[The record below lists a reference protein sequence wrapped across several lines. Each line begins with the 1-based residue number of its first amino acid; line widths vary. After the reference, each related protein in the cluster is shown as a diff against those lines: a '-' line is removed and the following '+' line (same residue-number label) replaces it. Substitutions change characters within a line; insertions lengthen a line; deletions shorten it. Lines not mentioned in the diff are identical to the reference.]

1 MRSRT
6 TPAAADAGRAQAG
19 DDRGSRLAEQAA
31 IEALIPAGKRRLM
44 DMDYRRALAVP
55 EDQRSPEQLRVIED
69 RAALDAQIEAISYA
83 AAQREAEIEDLAE

>member
-1 MRSRT
+1 MI
-6 TPAAADAGRAQAG
+6 AE
-19 DDRGSRLAEQAA
+19 SRLAEQAA

-55 EDQRSPEQLRVIED
+55 EQERSPEQLRVIED

-83 AAQREAEIEDLAE
+83 AAQREAAIEDLAE